1 MKALFLIDNVPA
13 IEMFIPIIMKLGGE
27 SVFVNYSRNKQNTFK
42 IEEYMKN
49 LAVRCEIIKRH
60 NKRCVNAL
68 LAQEKPG
75 IVILAREETMPIEKY
90 FTSLC
95 REKKIRTL
103 LVPHGM
109 LMSNELQLWGLSG
122 KLFRL
127 KHIYRLFKQGVRKL
141 LNGKITLNHL
151 IQAGIFRV
159 RNDYKDKVTLSRYD
173 TYDKI
178 ATYGEAMKKILLKYN
193 VKPENIVLTGNP
205 KYDAQTRNN
214 GHKKH
219 NAILIITNYLVE
231 FGTWN
236 KWQRENYILDIHTVA
251 NALSQNLLVKI
262 HPVMEDANDY
272 IRIAHNNKMS
282 LVLYQSEPLA
292 EVINKCDIG
301 ITTMSSGGLEVLA
314 TGKPLIVYN
323 PYNDIT
329 QYNDKSGVYFARN
342 TDELL
347 VVLNELIKNGMSD
360 DKKKLSEE
368 FVYQQAYL
376 QDGKASERISELI
389 LDMAGGK
396 NG

>member
-13 IEMFIPIIMKLGGE
+13 MEMFIPIVTRLNGE
-27 SVFVNYSRNKQNTFK
+27 SVFINYSRNKQNTFK

-49 LAVRCEIIKRH
+49 FAIRCEIIKKH
-60 NKRCVNAL
+60 NNRYVNIL
-68 LAQEKPG
+68 LDREKPD

-95 REKKIRTL
+95 RGKNILTL

-109 LMSNELQLWGLSG
+109 LMPNELQLWGLGG

-127 KHIYRLFKQGVRKL
+127 KHIYRLVKQGVRKL

-178 ATYGEAMKKILLKYN
+178 ATYGEAMKEILLKYN

-205 KYDAQTRNN
+205 KYDAQTQDN

-219 NAILIITNYLVE
+219 NSILIITNYLVE

-236 KWQRENYILDIHTVA
+236 KGQRENYILDIHTVV

-272 IRIAHNNKMS
+272 IRIAHNNKLS
-282 LVLYQSEPLA
+282 LVLYQSEPLS

-314 TGKPLIVYN
+314 TGKPLIIYN
-323 PYNDIT
+323 PYN
-329 QYNDKSGVYFARN
+329 F
-342 TDELL
+342 
-347 VVLNELIKNGMSD
+347 
-360 DKKKLSEE
+360 
-368 FVYQQAYL
+368 
-376 QDGKASERISELI
+376 
-389 LDMAGGK
+389 
-396 NG
+396 